1 LNFRRISKLIKKINE
16 SLHNFND
23 MISSQLGAGLGGMGY
38 SRRPYKKTIPYC
50 KFVRG

>member
-1 LNFRRISKLIKKINE
+1 MKVYIISMT
-16 SLHNFND
+16 